1 MHRLRDQA
9 DVGADRDAALL
20 QKGGGIGHKGAAFEF
35 DDVSAGLHQ
44 LGGGG
49 KGLLAA
55 LLVGS
60 EGQVGND
67 HRVAVAAGDG
77 GGVVAHLGQGNGQG
91 GITPLYG
98 HAQRVAHQQ
107 GIDAGAVHQ
116 RGEAGFVAGEHGD
129 FFAGGFHFLQ
139 GGDGN
144 HGADSFIICGGA
156 FQAA

>member
-1 MHRLRDQA
+1 M
-9 DVGADRDAALL
+9 GADRNAALL
-20 QKGGGIGHKGAAFEF
+20 QKFGGVGHKGAAFEL
-35 DDVSAGLHQ
+35 DDVGACLHQ

-49 KGLLAA
+49 KSLLAA
-55 LLVGS
+55 LLVGA
-60 EGQVGND
+60 ERQVGDN
-67 HRVAVAAGDG
+67 HRVLVAAGDG

-91 GITPLYG
+91 GIAPLHG

-107 GIDAGAVHQ
+107 GIDAGTVHQ
-116 RGEAGFVAGEHGD
+116 RGETGFVAGEHGD
-129 FFAGGFHFLQ
+129 FLAFGFHFLQ